1 MITQTVV
8 IKRSIA
14 HARNI
19 EIDWEGTGGDFL
31 SDAGF
36 LNLEKF
42 SATGKVQSTE
52 IAVMA
57 GHAPKS

>member
-1 MITQTVV
+1 MRKW
-8 IKRSIA
+8 KRALEAKDHS
-14 HARNI
+14 RRGEYFLNPVS
-19 EIDWEGTGGDFL
+19 DFL